1 MSREKRLEKL
11 VVELEAK
18 TAKYKADLDKAQKR
32 SKRWA
37 KSTKKDIIDI
47 RSAFGLLGAGY
58 AVKSIIDK
66 TAQQEKAFKQL
77 EQGIKSTSA
86 AAGFGAKELASYAS
100 SLQGVTTF
108 GDEDIIQA
116 MSQLVTFTS
125 ITGDEFKRTTE
136 AALDLATRMD
146 MDVKSAVLQLGKAL
160 NDPISNL
167 SALSRAGIQFSDDQ
181 KQVIKALV
189 EGGRQAE
196 AQRVILAELEKQ
208 FGGSAKA
215 ARDTFGGSIEALN
228 NAFGDL
234 LESDSGLNAAKQS
247 IEELTTTLSDPS
259 VKQGVQELTGAIISG
274 FAGAAA
280 FIANVTNA
288 VKFLAEEFAAWVHG
302 PAIGDLVRLNEEL
315 AEVEAK
321 ILAIGDANSRSNAGE
336 RQLQI
341 LQTRK
346 KTLEQLIALSNQL
359 PENSRTHTISGG
371 DVSINGGGEDDGMN
385 FMPGMNDHPMPQEGF
400 FEEWGN
406 RYTEL
411 GQVAGAAADQVRNSW
426 LDALDSATVS
436 MSRMMATGIVE
447 GEKLEDVFENI
458 GKAIAT
464 ELLAS
469 LIQVGIQMLIN
480 KALGTAAKTAEVAE
494 SAATGTAIATAYAP
508 AAALAS
514 LATLGSNAIPA
525 SMGISSTV
533 ALSHGLAGMAHDG
546 ISEVPREGTWLLDK
560 GERVLSAKQ
569 NSDLKSFMN
578 GGGAQVTNVFQ
589 VSTGVAGTVQA
600 EIMKALPAIQK
611 MTVQSVEGALR
622 SGGSMSKAAG
632 VR

>member
-32 SKRWA
+32 TRRFA
-37 KSTKKDIIDI
+37 KSAKKDMIDL
-47 RSAFGLLGAGY
+47 RAAFGLIGAGF
-58 AVKSIIDK
+58 AVNSIIEK
-66 TAQQEKAFKQL
+66 TAKQEQAFKQL

-86 AAGFGAKELASYAS
+86 AAGFGARELANYAS
-100 SLQGVTTF
+100 SLQGITTF

-167 SALSRAGIQFSDDQ
+167 SALSRAGIQFTQDQ
-181 KQVIKALV
+181 KDLIKALI
-189 EGGRQAE
+189 EGGQKAE

-215 ARDTFGGSIEALN
+215 ARDTFGGALQALN

-234 LESDSGLNAAKQS
+234 LESDTGLGAAQRS
-247 IEELTTTLSDPS
+247 IEELTATLSDPA

-288 VKFLAEEFAAWVHG
+288 VRFLAEEFAAWVNG
-302 PAIGDLVRLNEEL
+302 PAVGDMVRLQDEL

-321 ILAIGDANSRSNAGE
+321 IKAIGDTTSRSNAGE

-341 LQTRK
+341 LETRK
-346 KTLEQLIALSNQL
+346 KTLENLINLTNELAKSERKQTIVGGSVNISDTGQASNPYTFNQSDFVGPPPQL
-359 PENSRTHTISGG
+359 
-371 DVSINGGGEDDGMN
+371 
-385 FMPGMNDHPMPQEGF
+385 GF
-400 FEEWGN
+400 FEEWAA
-406 RYTEL
+406 RYEEIATAPAL
-411 GQVAGAAADQVRNSW
+411 TIRNAWIDS
-426 LDALDSATVS
+426 LDSVTVS
-436 MSRMMATGIVE
+436 MSRMLAQGIVE
-447 GEKLEDVFENI
+447 GEKLGTVFENI
-458 GKAIAT
+458 AKTIAT

-469 LIQVGIQMLIN
+469 LIQVGVQLAIN
-480 KALGTAAKTAEVAE
+480 KAFSASAQSAEMAQATVA
-494 SAATGTAIATAYAP
+494 GTAIASAYAP
-508 AAALAS
+508 AAAMAS
-514 LATLGSNAIPA
+514 LATLGSNSVAA
-525 SMGISSTV
+525 SAGISSTV
-533 ALSHGLAGMAHDG
+533 ALAQGLAGMAHDG

-569 NSDLKSFMN
+569 NADLKDFMN
-578 GGGAQVTNVFQ
+578 GGGASVTNVFQ
-589 VSTGVAGTVQA
+589 ISAGVAGTVRA
-600 EIMKALPAIQK
+600 EILKTIPAIEK
-611 MTVQSVEGALR
+611 LTKQSVENALR
-622 SGGSMSKAAG
+622 SGGSMSRAAG

>member
-32 SKRWA
+32 TRRFA
-37 KSTKKDIIDI
+37 KSAKKDMIDL
-47 RSAFGLLGAGY
+47 RAAFGLLGAGF
-58 AVKSIIDK
+58 AINSVIDK
-66 TAQQEKAFKQL
+66 TAKQEKAFKQL
-77 EQGIKSTSA
+77 EQGIRSTA
-86 AAGFGAKELASYAS
+86 GAAGFGARELANYAS
-100 SLQGVTTF
+100 SLQGITTF

-167 SALSRAGIQFSDDQ
+167 SALSRAGIQFTQDQ
-181 KQVIKALV
+181 KDLIKALM
-189 EGGRQAE
+189 ESGRQAD
-196 AQRVILAELEKQ
+196 AQRVILAELERQ
-208 FGGSAKA
+208 FGGSARA
-215 ARDTFGGSIEALN
+215 ARDTFGGAIEALN

-234 LESDSGLNAAKQS
+234 LESDTGLGAAQRS
-247 IEELTTTLSDPS
+247 IEQLTTTLSDPA

-302 PAIGDLVRLNEEL
+302 PAVGDMVRLQDEL
-315 AEVEAK
+315 ADVEAR
-321 ILAIGDANSRSNAGE
+321 ILAIGDAGSRSNAGE

-341 LQTRK
+341 LETRRQT
-346 KTLEQLIALSNQL
+346 LLNLIALTNELNESQ
-359 PENSRTHTISGG
+359 RKQTISGG
-371 DVSINGGGEDDGMN
+371 SVNITDGGGSSNPYTFND
-385 FMPGMNDHPMPQEGF
+385 PGIAGPPPQLGF
-400 FEEWGN
+400 FEEWAA
-406 RYTEL
+406 RYEEIAMAPAQTI
-411 GQVAGAAADQVRNSW
+411 RNAW
-426 LDALDSATVS
+426 LDSLDAVTVS
-436 MSRMMATGIVE
+436 MSRMLAQGIME
-447 GEKLEDVFENI
+447 GEKLGTIFENI
-458 GKAIAT
+458 AKTIAT

-469 LIQVGIQMLIN
+469 LIQVGVQLAIN
-480 KALGTAAKTAEVAE
+480 KAFSASAQATEVAQ
-494 SAATGTAIATAYAP
+494 AAVAGPAIASAYAP
-508 AAALAS
+508 AAAMAS
-514 LATLGSNAIPA
+514 LATLGSNSIPA
-525 SMGISSTV
+525 SAGISSTV
-533 ALSHGLAGMAHDG
+533 ALAHGLAGMAHDG

-569 NSDLKSFMN
+569 NADLKDFMN
-578 GGGAQVTNVFQ
+578 KGGANVTNVFQ
-589 VSTGVAGTVQA
+589 ISAGVAGTVRA
-600 EIMKALPAIQK
+600 EIMKTIPAIEK
-611 MTVQSVEGALR
+611 MAKNSVESALR